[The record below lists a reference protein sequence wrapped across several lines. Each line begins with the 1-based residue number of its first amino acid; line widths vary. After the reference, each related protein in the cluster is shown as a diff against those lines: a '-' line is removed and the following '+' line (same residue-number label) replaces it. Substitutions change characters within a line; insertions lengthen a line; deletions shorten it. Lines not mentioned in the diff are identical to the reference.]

1 MINVDQ
7 ETMAAR
13 LMLVGA
19 MICGIIGIAAG
30 MADLIWKLGS
40 VGWFA
45 GGGLLAIIALSML
58 VDVRDRRTA
67 G

>member
-1 MINVDQ
+1 
-7 ETMAAR
+7 
-13 LMLVGA
+13 MLVGA
-19 MICGIIGIAAG
+19 MICGIIGVAAG
-30 MADLIWKLGS
+30 MADFIWKLGS

-58 VDVRDRRTA
+58 VDVRDRRAA

>member
-1 MINVDQ
+1 
-7 ETMAAR
+7 MAAR

-19 MICGIIGIAAG
+19 MICGIIGVAAG
-30 MADLIWKLGS
+30 MADFIWKLGS

-45 GGGLLAIIALSML
+45 EGGLLAIIALSML
-58 VDVRDRRTA
+58 VDVRDRRAA